1 MMTVFQA
8 ATAVEAHMIAN
19 LLHQQGVASARVE
32 GEYLQGGV
40 GMLQAIDVVRVVVD
54 EPDYEQALQIIADW
68 EAGQKDSSAQAD
80 TDSNDSA
87 AVSPAQ
93 AKTSLAAG
101 MSLIFLGLLLGAGGM
116 FLCYQT
122 PITRD
127 GIDYNGDGELDV
139 RLLYLGESLHR
150 AEYDRNLD
158 GDIDMIDR
166 YDARGL
172 AKSRRVDSGFNGSFE
187 TIIRYHNDLVSRY
200 ESDTD
205 GDGTIDMIGDY
216 QHGELNRMTIRNAP
230 GSAAV
235 KRIYYQLSKMVCAE
249 FDSNGD
255 GVFETRIDYDFF
267 EQPVRQHEAGV
278 GCAGNEFN

>member
-19 LLHQQGVASARVE
+19 LLQQHDIASARVE

-54 EPDYEQALQIIADW
+54 ETDYEQALQIIADW
-68 EAGQKDSSAQAD
+68 EAAQKDDTAQAD
-80 TDSNDSA
+80 ADANDRA
-87 AVSPAQ
+87 AVSPAP
-93 AKTSLAAG
+93 AKTSLAAN
-101 MSLIFLGLLLGAGGM
+101 MSLILLGLLLGAGGM
-116 FLCYQT
+116 FLWHQT

-127 GIDYNGDGELDV
+127 GIDYNGDGVLDV

-150 AEYDRNLD
+150 AEFDRNLD
-158 GDIDMIDR
+158 GVIDMIDH
-166 YDARGL
+166 YNARGL
-172 AKSRRVDSGFNGSFE
+172 AKSSRVDSDFNASFE
-187 TIIRYHNDLVSRY
+187 TIIRYHNDLVSRF

-205 GDGTIDMIGDY
+205 GDGTVDLIGDY

-235 KRIYYQLSKMVCAE
+235 KRIHYQLGKMVCAE

-255 GVFETRIDYDFF
+255 GVLETRIDYDFF
-267 EQPVRQHEAGV
+267 EQPVSQHEAGV
-278 GCAGNEFN
+278 GCAGNDFN